1 MEYKE
6 LKTKTESELNK
17 MLAEERSRL
26 TELRF
31 KDSNRQLKN
40 VRALRAAKKMIAMII
55 TALNDLKKKA
65 VK

>member
-6 LKTKTESELNK
+6 IKTKTESELNK
-17 MLAEERSRL
+17 MLAEERSKL
-26 TELRF
+26 TEMRF

-40 VRALRAAKKMIAMII
+40 VRALRAGKKLVAMII
-55 TALNDLKKKA
+55 TALNELKKKA